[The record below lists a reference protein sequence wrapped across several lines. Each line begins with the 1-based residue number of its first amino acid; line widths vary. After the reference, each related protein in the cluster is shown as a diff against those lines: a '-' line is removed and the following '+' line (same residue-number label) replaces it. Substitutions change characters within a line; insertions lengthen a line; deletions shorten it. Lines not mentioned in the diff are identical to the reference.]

1 MNTRLLKLVTSV
13 AITLSA
19 VSVWAQD
26 FPNKPIRLIVPF
38 SAGGVTD
45 VVSRALAKAMSE
57 NLKQPVVV
65 ENRTGGGGN
74 IGADLIAKS
83 APDGY
88 TVGIVTNGTMAANKA
103 LYSKLTFDSEK
114 DFTHISLLFSVPY
127 MVAVHPS
134 IGVNN
139 IQELITLLKANP
151 GKYSFAHGGMGTAAH
166 FAGQGFVSA
175 IKANV
180 GAVAYRGEA
189 PAVSDVLGGHVP
201 VGVAS
206 FSSIGPYYK
215 SGALRVLA
223 LTSNHR
229 MSQMPDV
236 PTLAESGL
244 KDFEIQPW
252 FGISGPAGIPPAI
265 VQRLHAAA
273 VAGLKHPDVTKVIG
287 DIGGNQIGNTPT
299 EFSGFIKS
307 EIPRWA
313 ALVKESGVKID

>member
-1 MNTRLLKLVTSV
+1 MNNRLLKLVTFG

-19 VSVWAQD
+19 VSASAQD
-26 FPNKPIRLIVPF
+26 FPKKPIRLIVPF
-38 SAGGVTD
+38 AAGGVTD

-65 ENRTGGGGN
+65 DNRTGAGGN

-83 APDGY
+83 VPDGY
-88 TVGIVTNGTMAANKA
+88 TVGIVTNGTMAANRA
-103 LYSKLTFDSEK
+103 LYSKLSYDSEK
-114 DFTHISLLFSVPY
+114 DFTHVSLLFSVPY

-139 IQELITLLKANP
+139 IQELVALLKANP
-151 GKYSFAHGGMGTAAH
+151 GKYSFAHGGTGTAQH

-180 GAVAYRGEA
+180 AAVAYRGEA
-189 PAVSDVLGGHVP
+189 PAIADVLGGHVP
-201 VGVAS
+201 IGVAS
-206 FSSIGPYYK
+206 FSSIGPHYK

-223 LTSNHR
+223 VTSKHR
-229 MSQMPDV
+229 MAQMPNV

-252 FGISGPAGIPPAI
+252 FGISGPAGIPPDI
-265 VQRLHAAA
+265 VRRLHAAA
-273 VAGLKHPDVTKVIG
+273 VEGLKSPDVTKVIG
-287 DIGGNQIGNTPT
+287 DIGGNEIGNTPT
-299 EFSGFIKS
+299 EFAGFIKS